1 MHYYLLSSMLL
12 HVAAN
17 SSQNLSPIDPTF
29 IFDKGAIKSHD
40 MHTQTSPPRSTTSI
54 EILLQILSRVTPHL
68 GQNTDRP
75 WNTPPLLESNR
86 MESIPSGGN
95 EILMKRRA
103 DSWVGGEKLHVLTL
117 GGRRSSRACLL
128 VLSSSSTSP
137 RTRAGVAHIKGEE
150 VGPIDT
156 EAATW
161 GCPSASE
168 ASECCKREER

>member
-1 MHYYLLSSMLL
+1 MMSPLFSFFYACMHYYLLSCMLL

-54 EILLQILSRVTPHL
+54 EILPQILSRVTPRL

-95 EILMKRRA
+95 EILMMRRA
-103 DSWVGGEKLHVLTL
+103 DSWVGGEIWGRKIACSYLGWEEELSCVPPRSLVLVDVASHSCR
-117 GGRRSSRACLL
+117 RRSY
-128 VLSSSSTSP
+128 
-137 RTRAGVAHIKGEE
+137 
-150 VGPIDT
+150 
-156 EAATW
+156 
-161 GCPSASE
+161 
-168 ASECCKREER
+168 